1 MKEQSNWLLFILPFT
16 SSQVSCLQ
24 VHLNSRKSYTTNAL
38 YSAGKCYYSI
48 LMEYPKQIRSITIDH
63 SNSIGL
69 DMSLP
74 KLYVDSNGVSPDFPK
89 PYRTVESLIAK
100 IQRRMSNKRRGS
112 ANHEKERQR
121 ELYYRKSPL
130 FFRQIIVL

>member
-1 MKEQSNWLLFILPFT
+1 MKEQSNWLLFMD
-16 SSQVSCLQ
+16 
-24 VHLNSRKSYTTNAL
+24 
-38 YSAGKCYYSI
+38 GKCYYSI
-48 LMEYPKQIRSITIDH
+48 LMEYPKQIHSITIDH
-63 SNSIGL
+63 SNSVGL

-89 PYRTVESLIAK
+89 PYRTVESRIAK
-100 IQRRMSNKRRGS
+100 IQRRMSNKRRSS
-112 ANHEKERQR
+112 ANYEKERQR